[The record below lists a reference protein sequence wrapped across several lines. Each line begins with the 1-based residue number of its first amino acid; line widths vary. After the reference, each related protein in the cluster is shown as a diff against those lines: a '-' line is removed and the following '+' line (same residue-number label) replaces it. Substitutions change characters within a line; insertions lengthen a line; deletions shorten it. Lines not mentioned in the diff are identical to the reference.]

1 MTYEEAI
8 AMYPH
13 DEVHIQVD
21 DVVRP
26 MTPAEYEQFIQ
37 QQVAIP
43 DPPPPPPTPTA

>member
-13 DEVHIQVD
+13 NSVHIQVD

-26 MTPAEYEQFIQ
+26 MTPAEYEEFIQ
-37 QQVAIP
+37 RQVDAEP
-43 DPPPPPPTPTA
+43 VTTA

>member
-13 DEVHIQVD
+13 NEVHVQVD

-26 MTPAEYEQFIQ
+26 MTPAEYEEFIQ
-37 QQVAIP
+37 RQVNYV
-43 DPPPPPPTPTA
+43 PPFGE